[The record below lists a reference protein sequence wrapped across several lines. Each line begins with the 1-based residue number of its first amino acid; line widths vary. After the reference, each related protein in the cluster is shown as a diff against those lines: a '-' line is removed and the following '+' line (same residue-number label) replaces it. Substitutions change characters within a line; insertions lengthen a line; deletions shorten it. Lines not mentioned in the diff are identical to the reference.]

1 MKIFSLPKIATQSPR
16 GGLFRASMSRDD
28 TECVSRNECVI
39 CENACS
45 AGVSCGVDIR
55 KRCVFA
61 GYLHRHVDALSCCRS
76 TRVTR
81 SAIGASTLP

>member
-16 GGLFRASMSRDD
+16 GALFRAPMSRDD
-28 TECVSRNECVI
+28 VEFVSRDEFVNCR
-39 CENACS
+39 NGCS
-45 AGVSCGVDIR
+45 TAVSCGVDNR
-55 KRCVFA
+55 KRSVFA
-61 GYLHRHVDALSCCRS
+61 GYLHRHVDALWCRRS